1 MNLLPRRFFCGVFY
15 SGHRRIIFVYDRAPG
30 RPAAK
35 MKGADM
41 KLTAKKITTTAMIA
55 ALAYVVMVFVR
66 IPLMPAAPYLEYDP
80 KDVLFVITGFLLGPL
95 ESFISIILVCL
106 IEMVTVSDSGPIG
119 LLMNVIASLFFV
131 MPAVL
136 IYHKKRTL
144 PAAVI
149 GLSCGVIAMT
159 GSMLLWN
166 YLITPLYTGMPR
178 EAVVSMLPTIF
189 LPFNLIKAGINMAIT
204 LIIYK
209 PISKLLHLPALLGPA
224 EKTEQGGRKKFTPFA
239 IILGVILLAGCILAI
254 ILLRNQPV

>member
-1 MNLLPRRFFCGVFY
+1 MRIFFDMITPQIFCGVNFLN
-15 SGHRRIIFVYDRAPG
+15 HI
-30 RPAAK
+30 
-35 MKGADM
+35 

-66 IPLMPAAPYLEYDP
+66 IPIMPAAPFLEYDP

-144 PAAVI
+144 PAAII
-149 GLSCGVIAMT
+149 GLSVGVLAMT
-159 GSMLLWN
+159 GSMILWN
-166 YLITPLYTGMPR
+166 YLVTPGYMNVPR
-178 EAVVSMLPTIF
+178 DVVVSMLPTIF

-209 PISKLLHLPALLGPA
+209 PISKLMHLPALLGPT
-224 EKTEQGGRKKFTPFA
+224 EKTSSSEGKKKFSPFA
-239 IILGVILLAGCILAI
+239 IILGVILLAGSILAI
-254 ILLRNQPV
+254 FLVR